1 MKIQEKLGKRI
12 KQIRELKGLT
22 QENFE
27 EASGINARYLSAL
40 ERGQKN
46 VTVQILEKVAK
57 TLNIEVLDLFY
68 FESKDQKN
76 FDVDLNSVLKT
87 VEPDLKKKI
96 IKILQVLIS

>member
-22 QENFE
+22 QEDFE

-68 FESKDQKN
+68 FESKDQKSL
-76 FDVDLNSVLKT
+76 DVDLNSVLKT

-96 IKILQVLIS
+96 IRVLQVLVS

>member
-22 QENFE
+22 QEDFE
-27 EASGINARYLSAL
+27 EVSGINARYLSAL

-96 IKILQVLIS
+96 IKVLQILIS

>member
-27 EASGINARYLSAL
+27 EVSGINARYLSAL

-96 IKILQVLIS
+96 IKVLQVLIS

>member
-22 QENFE
+22 QEDFE
-27 EASGINARYLSAL
+27 EVSGINARYLSAL

-68 FESKDQKN
+68 FESKDQKS

-87 VEPDLKKKI
+87 VDPDTKKKI
-96 IKILQVLIS
+96 IKILQVLVS

>member
-1 MKIQEKLGKRI
+1 MYII
-12 KQIRELKGLT
+12 IKGLT

-27 EASGINARYLSAL
+27 EVSGINARYLSAL

-57 TLNIEVLDLFY
+57 TLDIEVLDLFY
-68 FESKDQKN
+68 FESKDQKHL
-76 FDVDLNSVLKT
+76 DVDLNSVLKT

-96 IKILQVLIS
+96 IKVLQVLVS